1 MSQTPAAKKKIKTT
15 EDGHVMVAGQPNVVK
30 SPSSLINNI
39 EKLNIHASNMPLTW
53 KNFATNLKIYMRAN
67 NFEQELESR
76 KVAILLACIGSEA
89 LEIFYSFN
97 VDIDVITFDEL
108 LKKFEEFFLPKLNI
122 TMERHKLFNR
132 KQGQD
137 EDIASYATD
146 IKNISLQCGFDE
158 LRDNILKDVF
168 SWNLNSNN
176 NYIREKLLINNP
188 KTFQESLDLAKRLE
202 TSRQQAKFLQGEQ
215 STSQSFV
222 GKVFSSQSQKQ
233 STNKRLYNFRSSR
246 SISPGRSQSRSN
258 LGQSSVVSQSPVR
271 KKEASPCH
279 RCGQIHRVRCPAIGV
294 ICNICRK
301 PNHFSKVCHTIKKVN
316 AVVSQ
321 SDSDEEV
328 FISQILVCDSTKNS
342 VFQIELLI
350 NNIVINFILDTGAET
365 NILSLNEFR
374 KLNLSTNILQKSN
387 HKLSTFSGEVIQT
400 VGMCSLPVICNDQ
413 SYDIIFH
420 VVDLPCKNI
429 IGQESCQKLKLIKR
443 IHNVKFQSNVVQTDI
458 LSKYTDL
465 FEGIGCLK
473 DYQAHLVLKPDAVPS
488 IDSCR
493 KVPFRLADKLKR
505 ELESLERKNI
515 IKKVEEPTEWV
526 NSLVLTSKKNGKL
539 RLCIDP
545 KKLNNALMRPH
556 FPLPTIDEIRST
568 LNGARYFSTLDCNKG
583 FWMILL
589 DEVSSKLC
597 TFNTPQ
603 GRYRFLRLPFGINA
617 ASEIFHSE
625 MVKRFS
631 DLEGVKIMID
641 DILIYAPDKETH
653 DKRLENV
660 LKRAREINIK
670 FNKEKSVICKEEVR
684 YLGHVFSQ
692 KGVKVDES
700 KVKAICDMPT
710 PSNVNELQRFL
721 GMVNYLGPFIDNL
734 SQKTSCLRSLLSKNT
749 KWSWSHEHETEYNS
763 LKEIIT
769 KTPVLTYY
777 NPNKDITLSVD
788 SSKDAMGAVIC
799 HNSQPIA
806 YASASLTPCQQ
817 SYSQIEKEL
826 LAILFGCTKFHQYI
840 YGRQTLVETD
850 HKPIVSL
857 MKKPLYDIPPRL
869 QRIMIRLQPYD
880 LKVLYKPGKYLYIAD
895 TLSRAALSE
904 QTLKEVDQE
913 LDLHINMLISTLSV
927 SQEKLKEIKE
937 KSVKDEVLSQII
949 TYCQNGWPEHK
960 RCVSP
965 SVKPYFD
972 LKHQI
977 YVIDNIVFKDTSIV
991 IPFSMRN
998 YLLNLIHEGHQ
1009 GINSCIRLA
1018 KGTIYWHNINK
1029 DIEKFVS
1036 QCHICLTFRSSNSKE
1051 PLISHDYKLLAWNKV
1066 GMDLFEI
1073 NNKKYLIV
1081 VDYFSKYPEI
1091 VLLNSSNSSSVITH
1105 LKSIFARHGIPNI
1118 VISDNGPPFNSKELS
1133 DFMREWYI
1141 QHITSSP
1148 YHSRSNGLVERS
1160 IRTIKDILKKC
1171 YSDKKDPYLAILQ
1184 YRNTP
1189 KSCGYS
1195 PAQMCMSRR
1204 LRTRIPAA
1212 DSNLKP
1218 KCIDYKRMKQHIDTY
1233 KQKTSL
1239 YYNQHTKSLPSLK
1252 QGEKVYFKKQPNNN
1266 YNAWIPGIISKVGPE
1281 PRSYIISSPEGEFR
1295 RNREQIHSPKYSQTI
1310 QVPSKPSANSHHSP
1324 SSSNPSSTSRTSPIK
1339 YSKFGRQIRK
1349 PDRFY

>member
-1 MSQTPAAKKKIKTT
+1 MSQTPAVKKTT
-15 EDGHVMVAGQPNVVK
+15 KSTDDIMADAGQ
-30 SPSSLINNI
+30 SHLIQSSLINNI

-67 NFEQELESR
+67 NFEKESESR

-97 VDIDVITFDEL
+97 VDIDTISFVEL
-108 LKKFEEFFLPKLNI
+108 LKKFEEYFLPKVNI
-122 TMERHKLFNR
+122 SMERHKLFNR

-168 SWNLNSNN
+168 SWNLNSSN
-176 NYIREKLLINNP
+176 NYIREKLLTNDP
-188 KTFQESLDLAKRLE
+188 KTFQESLDLSKKLE
-202 TSRQQAKFLQGEQ
+202 TSRQQAKVLQGEQ
-215 STSQSFV
+215 STTSQSFV
-222 GKVFSSQSQKQ
+222 GK
-233 STNKRLYNFRSSR
+233 
-246 SISPGRSQSRSN
+246 
-258 LGQSSVVSQSPVR
+258 
-271 KKEASPCH
+271 
-279 RCGQIHRVRCPAIGV
+279 
-294 ICNICRK
+294 
-301 PNHFSKVCHTIKKVN
+301 
-316 AVVSQ
+316 
-321 SDSDEEV
+321 
-328 FISQILVCDSTKNS
+328 
-342 VFQIELLI
+342 
-350 NNIVINFILDTGAET
+350 
-365 NILSLNEFR
+365 
-374 KLNLSTNILQKSN
+374 
-387 HKLSTFSGEVIQT
+387 
-400 VGMCSLPVICNDQ
+400 
-413 SYDIIFH
+413 
-420 VVDLPCKNI
+420 
-429 IGQESCQKLKLIKR
+429 
-443 IHNVKFQSNVVQTDI
+443 
-458 LSKYTDL
+458 
-465 FEGIGCLK
+465 
-473 DYQAHLVLKPDAVPS
+473 
-488 IDSCR
+488 
-493 KVPFRLADKLKR
+493 
-505 ELESLERKNI
+505 
-515 IKKVEEPTEWV
+515 
-526 NSLVLTSKKNGKL
+526 
-539 RLCIDP
+539 
-545 KKLNNALMRPH
+545 
-556 FPLPTIDEIRST
+556 
-568 LNGARYFSTLDCNKG
+568 
-583 FWMILL
+583 
-589 DEVSSKLC
+589 
-597 TFNTPQ
+597 

-734 SQKTSCLRSLLSKNT
+734 SKKTSCLRSLLSKNT
-749 KWSWSHEHETEYNS
+749 KWSWSHEHNTEYNS

-777 NPNKDITLSVD
+777 NPNKDITLSVY

-869 QRIMIRLQPYD
+869 QRIMLRLQPYD
-880 LKVLYKPGKYLYIAD
+880 LKVSYKPGKYLYIAD

-904 QTLKEVDQE
+904 QSLKEVDQE

-927 SQEKLKEIKE
+927 SPEKLKEIKE
-937 KSVKDEVLSQII
+937 NSIKDEVLSKII
-949 TYCQNGWPEHK
+949 IYCQNGWPEHK

-972 LKHQI
+972 FKHQI
-977 YVIDNIVFKDTSIV
+977 YVIDNIVFKDT
-991 IPFSMRN
+991 N
-998 YLLNLIHEGHQ
+998 
-1009 GINSCIRLA
+1009 
-1018 KGTIYWHNINK
+1018 
-1029 DIEKFVS
+1029 
-1036 QCHICLTFRSSNSKE
+1036 
-1051 PLISHDYKLLAWNKV
+1051 
-1066 GMDLFEI
+1066 
-1073 NNKKYLIV
+1073 
-1081 VDYFSKYPEI
+1081 YFSKYPEI
-1091 VLLNSSNSSSVITH
+1091 ALLNSSNSSSVITH
-1105 LKSIFARHGIPNI
+1105 LKSIFARHGIPHI
-1118 VISDNGPPFNSKELS
+1118 AISDNGPPFNSNELS
-1133 DFMREWYI
+1133 NFMREWQI
-1141 QHITSSP
+1141 KHITSSP

-1160 IRTIKDILKKC
+1160 IRTIKNILKKC

-1184 YRNTP
+1184 FRNTP

-1204 LRTRIPAA
+1204 LRTRIPIS
-1212 DSNLKP
+1212 DCNLKP
-1218 KCIDYKRMKQHIDTY
+1218 KCIDYKKMKQHIDTY

-1252 QGEKVYFKKQPNNN
+1252 KGEKVYFKKQPHNT

-1281 PRSYIISSPEGEFR
+1281 TRSYIISSPEGEFR
-1295 RNREQIHSPKYSQTI
+1295 RNREHIHSPKHPQSI
-1310 QVPSKPSANSHHSP
+1310 QVPSKPSVNSHNLP
-1324 SSSNPSSTSRTSPIK
+1324 LNSNPTLSSATSSQIK
-1339 YSKFGRQIRK
+1339 YSRFGRQIRK
-1349 PDRFY
+1349 PDRFN